1 MQSEI
6 QILRIHFLRLYFF
19 RLTTKLEGQ
28 YRGFSYT
35 LRHHVCTA
43 PITTTAVQGAFVPKD
58 KPARTHHHHAEAI
71 VYIRVQTWGC
81 MFCGFGQLYNDVC
94 PLL

>member
-1 MQSEI
+1 MQSDV
-6 QILRIHFLRLYFF
+6 QILRVHFLRLYFF

-28 YRGFSYT
+28 YRDFSYT
-35 LRHHVCTA
+35 PPAPCVHSAHYHH
-43 PITTTAVQGAFVPKD
+43 PVQGAFVPKD
-58 KPARTHHHHAEAI
+58 KPALTHRHHPESI
-71 VYIRVQTWGC
+71 VYIRVQTWHC